1 MTFRVTYATLSTD
14 DDALHDAYDRGIEI
28 ARGWLGET
36 HGCIVDGE
44 HRPGT
49 AGQEYEERS
58 PIDRDLVIGT
68 FATASPD
75 DVSDAVTAAR
85 AAAPGWAATP
95 WKERV
100 AILERGADQISKY
113 RSELAALMAME
124 VGKNRLEAL
133 GDVEESADLIRYYCH
148 QMEANDGFAMPMGR
162 LVDQEATS
170 DVMRPYGV
178 WAVISPFN
186 FPMAL
191 AAGPLGAALVAGN
204 TAVLKPSEQGVF
216 TGLMTV
222 AALHEAGVPKGVL
235 HAVTGA
241 GETVGAALVA
251 DPRVDGLTFT
261 GSYETGMHVFR
272 SFATAFPKP
281 VICEMG
287 GKNPVIVSAR
297 ADIDAAA
304 EGTLRSAFGL
314 QGQKCSAASRA
325 YVDRTVYSAFV
336 AALVERT
343 RAIKL
348 GNPLDRGVYV
358 GPVIDEAAVARFE
371 EAVEEARRTGQLFV
385 GGHRVTDGDLARG
398 NYLEPTVVEVP
409 RDSALWT
416 TELFVPL
423 IAVTPVDSLD
433 EAFELA
439 NATPLALTAGFFS
452 EDTSEIDAFLE
463 RIEAGVVY
471 VNRRAGATTGAWP
484 GVQPFGGWKGSG
496 TNGKAGGGPYYL
508 QQYLREQSRTLISPM
523 NTVSESSTQ

>member
-1 MTFRVTYATLSTD
+1 MAFRVTYATLSAD
-14 DDALHDAYDRGIEI
+14 DDALHTAYDEGVAT
-28 ARGWLGET
+28 ARSWLGER
-36 HGCIVDGE
+36 HSSLVNGE
-44 HRPGT
+44 HREGRPGE
-49 AGQEYEERS
+49 AYEERS
-58 PIDRDLVIGT
+58 PIDHDVVIGT
-68 FATASPD
+68 FAHASDD
-75 DVSDAVTAAR
+75 DVRDAVTAAR
-85 AAAPGWAATP
+85 AAFPAWAARP

-100 AILERGADQISKY
+100 AIMERAADQISEH
-113 RSELAALMAME
+113 RNALAALMAME

-148 QMEANDGFAMPMGR
+148 QMEAHDGFAMPMGR
-162 LVDQEATS
+162 LSEQEVTS

-222 AALHEAGVPKGVL
+222 AAMHEAGVPTDVL
-235 HAVTGA
+235 HAVSGP

-261 GSYETGMHVFR
+261 GSYETGMNVFKTF
-272 SFATAFPKP
+272 STAYPKP

-287 GKNPVIVSAR
+287 GKNPVIVAAK
-297 ADIDAAA
+297 ADVDTAA

-314 QGQKCSAASRA
+314 SGQKCSAASRA
-325 YVDRTVYSAFV
+325 YVDRTIFSDFV
-336 AALVERT
+336 QALVDRT
-343 RAIKL
+343 RAINI

-358 GPVIDEAAVARFE
+358 GPVIDEDAVARFE
-371 EAVEEARRTGQLFV
+371 RAVDEARTTGQVFV
-385 GGHRVTDGDLARG
+385 GGHRLADGDFARG
-398 NYLEPTVVEVP
+398 TYVEPTVVEVP
-409 RDSALWT
+409 RDSELWD

-423 IAVTPVDSLD
+423 IAVTAVDSLD
-433 EAFELA
+433 EAFALA

-452 EDTSEIDAFLE
+452 EDPHDVDRFLDE
-463 RIEAGVVY
+463 VDAGVVY

-508 QQYLREQSRTLISPM
+508 QQYLREQSRTVVAE
-523 NTVSESSTQ
+523 TSTP